1 MATLFA
7 LLFLVG
13 LIAMLIG
20 LIKPALFNKINP
32 SNSRIKILVGGV
44 IINMVLLALVGVFA
58 PKVEKKEVAVKTESK
73 SETEVQKV
81 AEVKAETTKSEEAN
95 LGMTP
100 EQFRQAFNKRLN
112 DLDITIVRPLGEF
125 NIKNGDVRD
134 VFQVEFSNEV
144 NLTGAVNKDGMLR
157 SVTFITVPGKDY
169 EKAMVETL
177 LLAGISANIV
187 NTPESRDRTGKVVID
202 LIDKALKGIEK
213 ESNSH
218 TKTVGNVEYMAMAS
232 KFTGLWF
239 SMEPPEK

>member
-20 LIKPALFNKINP
+20 LVKPALFNKINP
-32 SNSRIKILVGGV
+32 SNSRIKILVGAAS
-44 IINMVLLALVGVFA
+44 INMVLLALVGVFA
-58 PKVEKKEVAVKTESK
+58 PEVEKKEVAAKTESK
-73 SETEVQKV
+73 SETVVQKV
-81 AEVKAETTKSEEAN
+81 AEVKTENVKADAN

-134 VFQVEFSNEV
+134 IFQVEFSNEV

-169 EKAMVETL
+169 EKAMMETL
-177 LLAGISANIV
+177 LLTGISANIV
-187 NTPESRDRTGKVVID
+187 NTPENRDRTGKVVID
-202 LIDKALKGIEK
+202 LIDKALKGLEK
-213 ESNSH
+213 ENNTH
-218 TKTVGNVEYMAMAS
+218 TQTVGNVEYMATAS

-239 SMEPPEK
+239 AMEPPEK

>member
-1 MATLFA
+1 MATFFA

-13 LIAMLIG
+13 LVAMVVG

-32 SNSRIKILVGGV
+32 TNSRIKILVGGV
-44 IINMVLLALVGVFA
+44 VINMVLLAMVGVFA
-58 PKVEKKEVAVKTESK
+58 PEVEKKEVTTKQETQ
-73 SETEVQKV
+73 SEPKVQKV
-81 AEVKAETTKSEEAN
+81 AEVKTDTVKSEEAN

-100 EQFRQAFNKRLN
+100 EQFRQAFNKRLK
-112 DLDITIVRPLGEF
+112 DLDITIVRPVGEF

-144 NLTGAVNKDGMLR
+144 NMTGAVNKDGMLR
-157 SVTFITVPGKDY
+157 SITFITVPGKDY
-169 EKAMVETL
+169 EKTMVETL
-177 LLAGISANIV
+177 LLTGISSNIV
-187 NTPESRDRTGKVVID
+187 NTPENRDRTGKVVID
-202 LIDKALKGIEK
+202 LIDGALKGIEK
-213 ESNSH
+213 EGNTH

>member
-1 MATLFA
+1 MATFFA

-13 LIAMLIG
+13 LVAMVVG

-32 SNSRIKILVGGV
+32 TNSRIKILVGGV
-44 IINMVLLALVGVFA
+44 VINMMLLAMVGVFA
-58 PKVEKKEVAVKTESK
+58 PEVEKKEVTTKQETQ
-73 SETEVQKV
+73 SEPKVQKV
-81 AEVKAETTKSEEAN
+81 AEVKNETVKSEAS

-100 EQFRQAFNKRLN
+100 EQFRQAFNKRLK
-112 DLDITIVRPLGEF
+112 DLDISIVRPLGEF

-169 EKAMVETL
+169 EKAMMETL
-177 LLAGISANIV
+177 LLTGISANIV
-187 NTPESRDRTGKVVID
+187 NTPENRDRTGKVVID
-202 LIDKALKGIEK
+202 LIDEALKGIEQ
-213 ESNSH
+213 ESNTH

>member
-20 LIKPALFNKINP
+20 LVKPALFNKISP
-32 SNSRIKILVGGV
+32 SNSRLKILIVG
-44 IINMVLLALVGVFA
+44 ISINMVLLALVGVFA
-58 PKVEKKEVAVKTESK
+58 PEVEKKEVAVKTETK
-73 SETEVQKV
+73 SEPVVEKV
-81 AEVKAETTKSEEAN
+81 AEVKNESVKAEAN

-134 VFQVEFSNEV
+134 VFQVEFSNEI

-157 SVTFITVPGKDY
+157 SVTVITVPGKDY
-169 EKAMVETL
+169 EKAMMETL
-177 LLAGISANIV
+177 LLTGISANIV
-187 NTPESRDRTGKVVID
+187 NTLENRDRTGKVVID
-202 LIDKALKGIEK
+202 LIDEALKGIEK
-213 ESNSH
+213 ESNTH
-218 TKTVGNVEYMAMAS
+218 TQTVGNVEYMAMAS

>member
-1 MATLFA
+1 MATFFA

-13 LIAMLIG
+13 LVAMVVG

-32 SNSRIKILVGGV
+32 TNSRIKILVGGV
-44 IINMVLLALVGVFA
+44 VINMVLLAMVGVFA
-58 PKVEKKEVAVKTESK
+58 PEVEKKEVTTKQEAR
-73 SETEVQKV
+73 SEPKLQKV
-81 AEVKAETTKSEEAN
+81 AEVKNEIVKSEAS

-100 EQFRQAFNKRLN
+100 EEFRQAFNKRLK
-112 DLDITIVRPLGEF
+112 DLDISIVRPLGEF

-144 NLTGAVNKDGMLR
+144 NMTGAVNKDGMLR

-169 EKAMVETL
+169 EKAMMETL
-177 LLAGISANIV
+177 LLTGISANIV
-187 NTPESRDRTGKVVID
+187 NTPENRDRTGKVVID
-202 LIDKALKGIEK
+202 LIDKALKNVEEDK
-213 ESNSH
+213 NTH
-218 TKTVGNVEYMAMAS
+218 TETVGNVEYMAMAS

>member
-1 MATLFA
+1 MAYFFA

-20 LIKPALFNKINP
+20 LVKPALFNKINP
-32 SNSRIKILVGGV
+32 SNSRIRILVGGV
-44 IINMVLLALVGVFA
+44 AINMVLLALVGVFA
-58 PKVEKKEVAVKTESK
+58 PEVEKKEVAAKTEIK
-73 SETEVQKV
+73 RETEVQKV
-81 AEVKAETTKSEEAN
+81 AEVKTETVKSEEAN

-100 EQFRQAFNKRLN
+100 EQFRQAFNKRLK

-134 VFQVEFSNEV
+134 VFQVEFSGEI

-169 EKAMVETL
+169 EKAMMETL
-177 LLAGISANIV
+177 LLTGISANIV
-187 NTPESRDRTGKVVID
+187 NTPENRDKTGKVVID
-202 LIDKALKGIEK
+202 LIDEALKGLEK
-213 ESNSH
+213 EKNTH
-218 TKTVGNVEYMAMAS
+218 TKTIGNVEYMATAS

-239 SMEPPEK
+239 AMEPPEK